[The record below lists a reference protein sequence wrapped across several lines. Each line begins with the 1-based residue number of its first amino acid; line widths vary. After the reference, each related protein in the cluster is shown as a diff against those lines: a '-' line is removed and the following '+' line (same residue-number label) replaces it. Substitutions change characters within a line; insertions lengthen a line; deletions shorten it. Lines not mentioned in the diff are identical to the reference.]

1 MFSFISFHAKKY
13 RVTSECGGEGPVLA
27 VHQDAQIEARSVP
40 SATVFM
46 QLALNQDSVGT
57 AAPLSLPAS
66 WEPGCERTL
75 SQSSSIPWLSPPA
88 LCSLLPTEHPGTS
101 RLCFWNHR
109 KALGFLLPKWK
120 DVPAKPFPD
129 AETPIVPG

>member
-13 RVTSECGGEGPVLA
+13 RVTSECGGEGLVLA
-27 VHQDAQIEARSVP
+27 VHQDAQREARSVP

-75 SQSSSIPWLSPPA
+75 SQSSSIPMALSSCPV
-88 LCSLLPTEHPGTS
+88 LPSAQGTP
-101 RLCFWNHR
+101 RN
-109 KALGFLLPKWK
+109 P
-120 DVPAKPFPD
+120 
-129 AETPIVPG
+129 